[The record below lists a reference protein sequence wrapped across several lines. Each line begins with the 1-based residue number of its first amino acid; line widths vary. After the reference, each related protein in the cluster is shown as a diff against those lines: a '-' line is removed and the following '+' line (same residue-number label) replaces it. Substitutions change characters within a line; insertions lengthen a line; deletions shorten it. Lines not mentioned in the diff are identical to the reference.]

1 MLKYSKIQAALREAF
16 MQEGKIPGNI
26 LKRSVINLIGRGPRI
41 GADCACMNAS
51 GTHVLSAMA
60 AGVSKNALSP
70 ELAVYKAANNIW
82 AAGGT
87 LLGIEAAFILDTA
100 YTEQELKSLTR
111 KVISACERCGTYL
124 AGGHTEVSGA
134 AARTCVAVTAVG
146 CGDNVMSLKSIRPG
160 DEIVVTKWLGLE
172 ETAMILADDVFRERL
187 FERYAPRYFESMESC
202 AEWLTVKEEAEIA
215 LEYGVSAMHDV
226 SDGGIYGALWDMAEG
241 AGRGFEI
248 DSGLIP
254 FKQETVEIS
263 TFFDIDAY
271 RMKSSGSL
279 IIVCKDGETLSGRL
293 EEAGIPS
300 SVIGRFTDN
309 NDKIIRNEDEISY
322 LGRK

>member
-1 MLKYSKIQAALREAF
+1 
-16 MQEGKIPGNI
+16 MQEGKVPGNI

-41 GADCACMNAS
+41 GVDCADMPVS
-51 GTHVLSAMA
+51 GAHILSAMA
-60 AGVSKNALSP
+60 AGVSGSALSP
-70 ELAVYKAANNIW
+70 ELAVYRAANNIW

-87 LLGIEAAFILDTA
+87 LLGIEAAFILDTG
-100 YTEQELKSLTR
+100 YTEQDLKSLTR

-134 AARTCVAVTAVG
+134 AARTCVAVTAIG
-146 CGDNVMSLKSIRPG
+146 CADKVMSLKGIRAG
-160 DEIVVTKWLGLE
+160 DDIVVTKWLGLE
-172 ETAMILADDVFRERL
+172 GTAMILADGVLRERL
-187 FERYAPRYFESMESC
+187 FERYSPQYFESMESC
-202 AEWLTVKEEAEIA
+202 AEWLTVKEEAQIA
-215 LEYGVSAMHDV
+215 LALGAVAMHDV
-226 SDGGIYGALWDMAEG
+226 SDGGIYGALWDIAEG

-279 IIVCKDGETLSGRL
+279 IIVCRDGEALAGRL

-300 SVIGRFTDN
+300 RVIGRFTGN